1 MKKQQKCRLCYYSE
15 IKWSLYTAFLHS
27 IKLSGYKTG
36 IKYDKNHLGVVQKN
50 TLTKIVNVYIVYDL
64 DAWPKIVLRNF
75 IPISFFVWSKV
86 NTKNIEKSVYSGY
99 KIAFDGKGQLSFGD
113 YYARSVIIFCVDNN

>member
-75 IPISFFVWSKV
+75 IPIFFFCLEQSKH
-86 NTKNIEKSVYSGY
+86 
-99 KIAFDGKGQLSFGD
+99 
-113 YYARSVIIFCVDNN
+113 